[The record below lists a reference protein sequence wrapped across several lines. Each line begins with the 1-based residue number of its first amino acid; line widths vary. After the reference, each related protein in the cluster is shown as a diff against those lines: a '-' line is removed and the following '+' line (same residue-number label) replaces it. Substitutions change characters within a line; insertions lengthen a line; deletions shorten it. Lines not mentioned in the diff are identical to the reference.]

1 MERLLW
7 KITALLIA
15 VAAVATVPVALDYLR
30 AEPGRACPGAQ
41 DEDWL
46 CAEVDLGGMPHAV
59 AFYPESFDAQGA
71 SALLAGILS
80 ASAAVLAISFALN
93 QIVLSNISQR
103 YSSRLVEWYTGQP
116 TDVFTAFV
124 LMVAASAALL
134 LALNSLPAWLAAPA
148 VLALTLG
155 LFAALWLF
163 ARGFMHM
170 MRVISPHRFLEGA
183 KEKILA
189 EMVGSRGQDIRVQSL
204 REKPSQE
211 KIRSLGD
218 TAVKSLASN
227 DDDICVACIEA
238 LYGVAEAF
246 LYRKRGSPKEYEVV
260 SEEGAGLSCN
270 AHAISAAKEFVRILC
285 ASTGAGNSPV
295 TRNVLEKFYK
305 MTELAMQDEHNG
317 EVIMH
322 LYDTARLKG
331 SLYLQLVERVADA
344 GSKRD
349 KIYMIKHLADLPYT
363 AVKGGRRMEFVEQ
376 FVIYHTFRSIVIII
390 ERDDFDLFKELLHLF
405 SHNDLFGHAKNIRV
419 MTSAEILN
427 HCTDSASLD
436 KILFELDNCTQMD
449 FGTMPAL
456 KQEVE
461 ELLAQTTLDTDAA
474 LTAAGNVHMYMDRMH
489 VCNLLWGTFFRIAC
503 YLIGKGGKYSAYLH
517 ELWNH
522 TNPAGQPYL
531 SVNEPPCSKDVDWN
545 TMYSI
550 WHGHDGS
557 GGLED
562 SDNGSIYA
570 PHYRKYAVLHM
581 LREGRIWHVP
591 TDDEIARWGES
602 GAEHALH
609 HYYQIAAAV
618 DAGMFLEALD
628 SLPKKL
634 RTELLPGL
642 DVQTQVASV
651 RAQLERSK
659 DGRQRLIEKLVDAL
673 PVKDEKIGLWKEVV
687 RKAYSEHTRADAVA
701 RVKYDERLPDAS
713 LVSVQYCRSRES
725 LVKKDGA
732 VPDGRPGIACAN
744 AEFREIL
751 GAVGDGATCVRADA
765 DRLAD
770 SIKACV
776 RKMRDDGRNPSVAL
790 VSLDHGLRIPE
801 MHAAGKINAGDLTVP
816 IMRAPIFLPRRTT
829 LVLDPGCVEVTYGTK
844 DEAGRIR
851 MEVRGTET
859 RQATMDVSIPMSVKI
874 LDRAGVAK
882 ITSDDA

>member
-1 MERLLW
+1 VERLLW
-7 KITALLIA
+7 KITALLTA
-15 VAAVATVPVALDYLR
+15 VAAAATLPVASDYLR
-30 AEPGRACPGAQ
+30 AEPGRACPDARDAAG
-41 DEDWL
+41 L
-46 CAEVDLGGMPHAV
+46 CTEVGLGGASYAV
-59 AFYPESFDAQGA
+59 GFYPESFDTQDA

-103 YSSRLVEWYTGQP
+103 YSSRLIEWYTGQP

-134 LALNSLPAWLAAPA
+134 LALNSLPAWLASAA

-155 LFAALWLF
+155 LFAALWIF

-170 MRVISPHRFLEGA
+170 MRVISPHKFLEGA

-189 EMVGSRGQDIRVQSL
+189 EMVGSKGQDVRVQSL

-227 DDDICVACIEA
+227 DDDICAACIEA

-246 LYRKRGSPKEYEVV
+246 LHRKKGGPRDYAVV
-260 SEEGAGLSCN
+260 NDEGAGLSCN
-270 AHAISAAKEFVRILC
+270 AHAICAAKEFVRILC
-285 ASTGAGNSPV
+285 ASTGAGNSTV

-317 EVIMH
+317 KIIAE
-322 LYDTARLKG
+322 LYDTAGLKG
-331 SLYLQLVERVADA
+331 SLYLQLVERVADE

-349 KIYMIKHLADLPYT
+349 KIYMIKHLAGLPYT

-376 FVIYHTFRSIVIII
+376 FVIYHMFRSIVIII
-390 ERDDFDLFKELLHLF
+390 ERGDFDLFKEVLHLF
-405 SHNDLFGHAKNIRV
+405 SYNDLFGHAESIRV
-419 MTSAEILN
+419 MTRAEILS
-427 HCTDSASLD
+427 HCAGSASLD
-436 KILFELDNCTQMD
+436 RILFELDNCTQMD
-449 FGTMPAL
+449 FGAMPAL
-456 KQEVE
+456 KQEIG
-461 ELLAQTTLDTDAA
+461 ELLAQAAPDTDADLA
-474 LTAAGNVHMYMDRMH
+474 AAGNVPLYMDCMH
-489 VCNLLWGTFFRIAC
+489 ACSLLWGTFFRIAC
-503 YLIGKGGKYSAYLH
+503 YLIGKGGKYGAYLH

-522 TNPAGQPYL
+522 TNPDGQL
-531 SVNEPPCSKDVDWN
+531 HWSANEPPCSKDVDWN
-545 TMYSI
+545 AMYSV

-562 SDNGSIYA
+562 SDNGSAYA

-591 TDDEIARWGES
+591 ADDEIARWGQS

-609 HYYQIAAAV
+609 HHYQIAAAI

-628 SLPKKL
+628 SLPRKL
-634 RTELLPGL
+634 LPELLPGL

-673 PVKDEKIGLWKEVV
+673 PVKDERIGLWKEAV
-687 RKAYSEHTRADAVA
+687 RKEYSKHTRADAVA
-701 RVKYDERLPDAS
+701 RVRYDERLRDTVP
-713 LVSVQYCRSRES
+713 VSEQDPRSRES

-732 VPDGRPGIACAN
+732 VPDGYLGATCAN

-751 GAVGDGATCVRADA
+751 GAVEDGATCVQADA
-765 DRLAD
+765 GRLAD

-776 RKMRDDGRNPSVAL
+776 RKMRDGGRNPGVAL
-790 VSLDHGLRIPE
+790 VSLDHGLQIPE
-801 MHAAGKINAGDLTVP
+801 MRAAGKISAGGLAVRIMSSP
-816 IMRAPIFLPRRTT
+816 IYPRKTT
-829 LVLDPGCVEVTYGTK
+829 FVLDPACIEVTYGAK

-851 MEVRGTET
+851 LEVRGAET
-859 RQATMDVSIPMSVKI
+859 RQATMDASIPMSAKI
-874 LDRAGVAK
+874 LDSEGVAK
-882 ITSDDA
+882 ITTGDA